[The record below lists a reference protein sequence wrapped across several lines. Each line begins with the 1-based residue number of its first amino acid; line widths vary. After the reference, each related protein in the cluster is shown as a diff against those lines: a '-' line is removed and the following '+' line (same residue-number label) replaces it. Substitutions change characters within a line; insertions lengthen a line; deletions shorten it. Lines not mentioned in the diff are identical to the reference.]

1 MKRII
6 GLVAICVLSLGVSVR
21 AQAPQEPPKPGPELK
36 RVAYFGGNWKEAGT
50 AHLGAVGGPE
60 GKYSSTSNWAWMSG
74 GFFMVA
80 HMDMTTSMGASK
92 ALGVMG
98 YDPESKMYTYQEFDS
113 TGETFM
119 AKGSVS
125 GDTWTWNSESMM
137 GGKMMKTRVMIKE
150 VSKTEYNF
158 KMESSQDG
166 KTWATGFESTFTK
179 AAAAPAK

>member
-1 MKRII
+1 
-6 GLVAICVLSLGVSVR
+6 
-21 AQAPQEPPKPGPELK
+21 
-36 RVAYFGGNWKEAGT
+36 
-50 AHLGAVGGPE
+50 
-60 GKYSSTSNWAWMSG
+60 
-74 GFFMVA
+74 
-80 HMDMTTSMGASK
+80 MDMTTSMGASK